1 MPDADHVSKQKLL
14 HGHQHP
20 AFYTHTHGQ
29 AHALPHAHMSSLP
42 HPQVHDIHA
51 HSNMEGDVQAEVQG
65 QIGNHGHMD
74 FQYGHSHAHGHAL
87 RGDENPLGDEVE
99 EELGDEGLEGADI
112 HSDGGHPGDPQSSL
126 AARAQGTN
134 QLTLSYQGE
143 MYVFDTVPPEK
154 VQAVLLLLGG
164 QEVPLGMPGV
174 SMQGHYPQKTL
185 PDFPQRLNMPQR
197 IASLT
202 RFREKRKERNFEKKI
217 RYTVRKEVA
226 QRMQRKKG
234 QFAPSKT
241 GAENM
246 PPLPTS
252 ENALS
257 WNNQC
262 GAGGSQQEIICLHCG
277 VGERSTPMM
286 RRGPDGPRTLC
297 NACGL
302 MWANKGVLKE
312 LSKGATIS
320 GVTPHSS
327 MHSQALVVEVQM
339 LSDHPADGPVPGN
352 ELASGGE
359 TKPNEY
365 QTDGCADDNGRA
377 IVAARD

>member
-154 VQAVLLLLGG
+154 VF
-164 QEVPLGMPGV
+164 
-174 SMQGHYPQKTL
+174 T
-185 PDFPQRLNMPQR
+185 
-197 IASLT
+197 
-202 RFREKRKERNFEKKI
+202 
-217 RYTVRKEVA
+217 
-226 QRMQRKKG
+226 
-234 QFAPSKT
+234 
-241 GAENM
+241 
-246 PPLPTS
+246 
-252 ENALS
+252 
-257 WNNQC
+257 
-262 GAGGSQQEIICLHCG
+262 
-277 VGERSTPMM
+277 
-286 RRGPDGPRTLC
+286 
-297 NACGL
+297 
-302 MWANKGVLKE
+302 
-312 LSKGATIS
+312 
-320 GVTPHSS
+320 
-327 MHSQALVVEVQM
+327 
-339 LSDHPADGPVPGN
+339 
-352 ELASGGE
+352 
-359 TKPNEY
+359 
-365 QTDGCADDNGRA
+365 
-377 IVAARD
+377 

>member
-1 MPDADHVSKQKLL
+1 MPDTDHVSKQKLL

-20 AFYTHTHGQ
+20 SFYTHTHGQ
-29 AHALPHAHMSSLP
+29 GHALPHAHMSSLP
-42 HPQVHDIHA
+42 HPHVHDIHVHA
-51 HSNMEGDVQAEVQG
+51 NLEGDGQAAVQAHM
-65 QIGNHGHMD
+65 GNPGPHMN
-74 FQYGHSHAHGHAL
+74 FQYAHEHAL

-99 EELGDEGLEGADI
+99 EELGDEGMEGAEM

-126 AARAQGTN
+126 AARAQQGTN

-174 SMQGHYPQKTL
+174 SMQGHYPQKAI

-217 RYTVRKEVA
+217 RYSVRKEVA
-226 QRMQRKKG
+226 ERMQRKKG
-234 QFAPSKT
+234 QFAPSKPGVET
-241 GAENM
+241 LQSLG
-246 PPLPTS
+246 TS
-252 ENALS
+252 ENALP

-262 GAGGSQQEIICLHCG
+262 GAAGSQQEIICLHCG
-277 VGERSTPMM
+277 IGERSTPMM

-312 LSKGATIS
+312 LSKGASINGTA
-320 GVTPHSS
+320 HSS
-327 MHSQALVVEVQM
+327 MDSQALILEAQM
-339 LSDHPADGPVPGN
+339 LNDNPENGTVPGS
-352 ELASGGE
+352 ELANGG
-359 TKPNEY
+359 
-365 QTDGCADDNGRA
+365 
-377 IVAARD
+377 